1 MGTIGKSD
9 TAKLSK
15 GLVQRITGY
24 GKEWAFMKLD
34 EIAELWTAGEAPS
47 GLKFRFYR
55 VQERAS
61 QKLRSSSLHSYE
73 YSSGKSI
80 RAF

>member
-34 EIAELWTAGEAPS
+34 EIAELSTAGEAPS
-47 GLKFRFYR
+47 GLKLRCHR

-61 QKLRSSSLHSYE
+61 QKL
-73 YSSGKSI
+73 
-80 RAF
+80 